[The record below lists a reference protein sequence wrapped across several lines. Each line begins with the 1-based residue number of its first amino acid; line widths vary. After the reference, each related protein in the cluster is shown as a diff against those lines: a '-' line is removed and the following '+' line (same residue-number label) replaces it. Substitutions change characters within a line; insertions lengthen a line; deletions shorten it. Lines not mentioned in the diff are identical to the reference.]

1 MQDFDRLS
9 LQELRRRGS
18 LKWTGKTFEG
28 EPLWGAWVAE
38 MDFGT
43 APAVERCLHRAIEE
57 GFFVYTPPQL
67 ATGLREE
74 TRRFLADSYGW
85 QVSADDVFISSDVLS
100 ILRAQIQLTTA
111 PGQAVVVP
119 TPAYMPFLTIPAQ
132 QGRDLIEVKSRYH
145 QDRWELDFE
154 ALERA
159 LSQEKAKLLVL
170 CNPWNPTGRVLS
182 EAELRK
188 VGELALTHQVR
199 VFADEI
205 HAPLVLTDKARHIP
219 FASLDSTFSQI
230 TVTAHAASKGWNLA
244 GLHCAQMILPP
255 SPLRDLFEDSGVTT
269 QLAMGATPLGALA
282 ARAAYQEGGPWL
294 QEIKAYI
301 RENLDSSRD
310 LALQIAPRLKISE
323 VEGTYLSL
331 WDASSY
337 CENPVKIAEER
348 ARVGVNGG
356 EILGTGYPGL
366 LRLNAAT
373 PRYLFL
379 EMTRRLASALRE
391 AENA

>member
-1 MQDFDRLS
+1 TQA
-9 LQELRRRGS
+9 G
-18 LKWTGKTFEG
+18 
-28 EPLWGAWVAE
+28 
-38 MDFGT
+38 
-43 APAVERCLHRAIEE
+43 
-57 GFFVYTPPQL
+57 
-67 ATGLREE
+67 RE
-74 TRRFLADSYGW
+74 
-85 QVSADDVFISSDVLS
+85 
-100 ILRAQIQLTTA
+100 
-111 PGQAVVVP
+111 
-119 TPAYMPFLTIPAQ
+119 
-132 QGRDLIEVKSRYH
+132 LIEVKSRYN
-145 QDRWELDFE
+145 QGRWELDFA
-154 ALERA
+154 ALETA

-188 VGELALTHQVR
+188 VGQLALAHQVT

-219 FASLDSTFSQI
+219 FASLDPDFSQI

-255 SPLRDLFEDSGVTT
+255 SPLRDQFEDAGVTT

-282 ARAAYQEGGPWL
+282 ARAAYQEGGAWL
-294 QEIKAYI
+294 QEIKSYI
-301 RENLDSSRD
+301 RENLARSRD
-310 LALQIAPRLKISE
+310 LALQIAPRLNIPE

-337 CENPVKIAEER
+337 CDNPVKIAEEK

-356 EILGTGYPGL
+356 EILGSGYPGL

-391 AENA
+391 AEND

>member
-1 MQDFDRLS
+1 MQDFDHLS

-18 LKWTGKTFEG
+18 LKWTGKTFEN

-43 APAVERCLHRAIEE
+43 APAVARCLHRAIDD
-57 GFFVYTPPQL
+57 GFFGYMPPLL
-67 ATGLREE
+67 ANDVQRETG
-74 TRRFLADSYGW
+74 RFLAASYGW
-85 QVSADDVFISSDVLS
+85 QVSAEDVFISSDVLS
-100 ILRAQIQLTTA
+100 ILRAQVQLATKA
-111 PGQAVVVP
+111 GEAVVVP
-119 TPAYMPFLTIPAQ
+119 TPAYMPFLTIPTQA
-132 QGRDLIEVKSRYH
+132 GRDLIEVKSRYY
-145 QDRWELDFE
+145 QGRWELDFA
-154 ALERA
+154 ALENA

-188 VGELALTHQVR
+188 VGQLALAHKVT

-219 FASLDSTFSQI
+219 FASLDPDFSQI

-255 SPLRDLFEDSGVTT
+255 SPLRDRFEESGLTT

-282 ARAAYQEGGPWL
+282 TRAAYQEGGAWL

-301 RENLDSSRD
+301 RENLACSRD
-310 LALQIAPRLKISE
+310 LALQIAPQLQIPE

-337 CENPVKIAEER
+337 GENPVKIAEEK

-356 EILGTGYPGL
+356 EILGSGYPGL

-379 EMTRRLASALRE
+379 EMTWRLASALRE
-391 AENA
+391 AEND

>member
-1 MQDFDRLS
+1 MQDFDQLS

-43 APAVERCLHRAIEE
+43 APAVASCLHRAIDD
-57 GFFVYTPPQL
+57 GFFGYMPPYL
-67 ATGLREE
+67 TNDLREE
-74 TRRFLADSYGW
+74 TGRFLATSYGW
-85 QVSADDVFISSDVLS
+85 QVSAEDVFISSDVLS
-100 ILRAQIQLTTA
+100 ILRAQIQLMTN
-111 PGQAVVVP
+111 PGEAVVVP

-145 QDRWELDFE
+145 QGRWELDFTT
-154 ALERA
+154 LEQA

-182 EAELRK
+182 EAELRT
-188 VGELALTHQVR
+188 VGQLALAHQVT

-219 FASLDSTFSQI
+219 FASLDSEFSQI

-255 SPLRDLFEDSGVTT
+255 SPLRDLFEEAGVTT

-282 ARAAYQEGGPWL
+282 ARAAYQEGGAWL

-301 RENLDSSRD
+301 SENLARSQD
-310 LALQIAPRLKISE
+310 LALQIAPRLQIPE

-331 WDASSY
+331 WDASNY
-337 CENPVKIAEER
+337 GENPVKIAEEK

-391 AENA
+391 AEND

>member
-18 LKWTGKTFEG
+18 LKWTGKTLEG

-43 APAVERCLHRAIEE
+43 APAVERCLHRAIED
-57 GFFVYTPPQL
+57 GFFGYMPPRLTNDLQRE
-67 ATGLREE
+67 TG
-74 TRRFLADSYGW
+74 RFLAASYGW
-85 QVSADDVFISSDVLS
+85 QVSAEDVFISSDVLS
-100 ILRAQIQLTTA
+100 ILRAQIQLMTN
-111 PGQAVVVP
+111 PGEAVVVP
-119 TPAYMPFLTIPAQ
+119 TPAYMPFLTIPTQA
-132 QGRDLIEVKSRYH
+132 GRELIEVKSRYI
-145 QDRWELDFE
+145 QGRWELDFS
-154 ALERA
+154 ALEQA

-188 VGELALTHQVR
+188 VGQLALAHQVT

-205 HAPLVLTDKARHIP
+205 HAPLVIADKARHIP
-219 FASLDSTFSQI
+219 FASLDPEFAQI

-255 SPLRDLFEDSGVTT
+255 SPLRDQFEDAGVTT

-282 ARAAYQEGGPWL
+282 ARAAYQEGGAWL
-294 QEIKAYI
+294 QEIKSYI
-301 RENLDSSRD
+301 RENLARSRD
-310 LALQIAPRLKISE
+310 LALQIAPRLNIPE

-337 CENPVKIAEER
+337 CKNPVKIAEEK

-356 EILGTGYPGL
+356 EILGSGYPGL

-379 EMTRRLASALRE
+379 EMTRRIASALRE
-391 AENA
+391 AEND